1 MSAIADSGEPE
12 VATEEAPHTDAEGEG
27 VQQLKVSSSQY
38 SNLELVSSQYS
49 NLELISSQY

>member
-12 VATEEAPHTDAEGEG
+12 VATEEAPHTDAEREG

-38 SNLELVSSQYS
+38 SNLAVAS
-49 NLELISSQY
+49 IVI